1 MYLSSLEEYQFR
13 NRKPYTMNGWL
24 DDLLGIDVEETL
36 KTAGQQAIDQAKT
49 KVLADVASSQQV
61 QTAVTTQA
69 QQAAAS
75 GLAQKLIENKK
86 ALMYGGVAIGTLML
100 VLLLKK

>member
-1 MYLSSLEEYQFR
+1 MHINTLEEYQFR
-13 NRKPYTMNGWL
+13 NRRPYTMSGWL

-36 KTAGQQAIDQAKT
+36 KSAGQQAIDQAKT

-61 QTAVTTQA
+61 QSAVKTQA
-69 QQAAAS
+69 EQAAA
-75 GLAQKLIENKK
+75 GTLAQKILENKK
-86 ALMYGGVAIGTLML
+86 ALMYGGVAMGTLLL